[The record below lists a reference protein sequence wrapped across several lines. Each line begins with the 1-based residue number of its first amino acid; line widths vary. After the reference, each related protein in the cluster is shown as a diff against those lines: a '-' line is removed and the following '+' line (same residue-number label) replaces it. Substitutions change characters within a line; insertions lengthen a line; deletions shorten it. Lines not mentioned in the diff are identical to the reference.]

1 MPAVRLTTLALKDPN
16 SSRHYADINED
27 KILAAANQFVSLGLA
42 KAGYQY
48 VNIDVS
54 STPSLPRDYILLLKF
69 VGNR

>member
-1 MPAVRLTTLALKDPN
+1 MPAVRLTPLALNVPN

-27 KILAAANQFVSLGLA
+27 KILAAANDFVSLGLA

-54 STPSLPRDYILLLKF
+54 STRALPEDYILLLKF
-69 VGNR
+69 VGPR